1 MKLLSYY
8 FIMQLEFMNGEYDM
22 GNYSTCNGLFVVN
35 IKRNALKSLIL
46 SMLSIFNETIRRN
59 SSVSLLPMFIN

>member
-1 MKLLSYY
+1 
-8 FIMQLEFMNGEYDM
+8 MNGEYDM